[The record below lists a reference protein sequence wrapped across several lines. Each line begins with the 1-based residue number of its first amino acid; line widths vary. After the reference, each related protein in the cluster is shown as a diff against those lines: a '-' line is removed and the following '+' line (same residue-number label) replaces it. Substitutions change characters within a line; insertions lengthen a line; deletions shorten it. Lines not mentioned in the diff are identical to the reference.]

1 VSLPLCFSKLRSGKA
16 GAGPENRLK
25 PPPIASFT
33 LSTFG
38 KTQRS
43 GCAPAEPYPPRLHR
57 KSRTAAKNEKEGVTP
72 KPKSVTYVL
81 NQECY
86 LCPDCA
92 CWSVTLNFEP
102 GTRNPRRPD
111 EFRAPPPGSR
121 LHPLEFRRP
130 RFRVNAPECT
140 VNVRFTFRLLAF
152 IVSLC
157 RRSCFSWTAWRWSIE
172 RILR

>member
-57 KSRTAAKNEKEGVTP
+57 KCRTGPKNEKEGVTP

-86 LCPDCA
+86 LCPDWA
-92 CWSVTLNFEP
+92 TTASIVNRQSSISSVRQQRRWRSFNNFE
-102 GTRNPRRPD
+102 GLSTG
-111 EFRAPPPGSR
+111 ASTGS
-121 LHPLEFRRP
+121 
-130 RFRVNAPECT
+130 
-140 VNVRFTFRLLAF
+140 
-152 IVSLC
+152 
-157 RRSCFSWTAWRWSIE
+157 
-172 RILR
+172 